1 MSHDEEAAPHGRVQP
16 KGDPADGETQEP
28 TDPAHRGDF
37 AEGSSKTH
45 VAPGTLEGDF
55 AAGQEA
61 TPRTG
66 TVQPKGDFATG
77 QEGEPADPTAL
88 PGDFARG
95 EEEPPRK

>member
-1 MSHDEEAAPHGRVQP
+1 MSDDQQAKTQTGTAQP
-16 KGDPADGETQEP
+16 TGDPAADEEP
-28 TDPAHRGDF
+28 VHPTHRGDF
-37 AEGSSKTH
+37 AEGASTTH

-77 QEGEPADPTAL
+77 EEDVPADPAAL

-95 EEEPPRK
+95 QETPRK